1 MQEQYQ
7 EFTASNAEI
16 LAVSVE
22 DMAVG
27 TRVSELLGLQYP
39 VLSDVDRKVVD
50 LYGIYNL
57 LGDSLATPSVF
68 LIDAE
73 EVIRWEY
80 VGVSAADRPSNEMIL
95 EQLRAVAV
103 SP

>member
-7 EFTASNAEI
+7 EFAALNAEI

-22 DMAVG
+22 DMAIG
-27 TRVSELLGLQYP
+27 QNVSELLGLQYP
-39 VLSDVDRKVVD
+39 VLSDVDHKAVS

-68 LIDAE
+68 LIDAQG
-73 EVIRWEY
+73 VIRWEY
-80 VGVSAADRPSNEMIL
+80 VGASTTDRPSNEMIL
-95 EQLRAVAV
+95 EQLRAVAG